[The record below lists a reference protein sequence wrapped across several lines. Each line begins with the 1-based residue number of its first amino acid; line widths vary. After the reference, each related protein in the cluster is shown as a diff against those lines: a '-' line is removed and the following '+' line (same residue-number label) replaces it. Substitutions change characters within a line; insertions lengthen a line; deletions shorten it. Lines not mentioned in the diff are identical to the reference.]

1 MPDGESNGMNGL
13 AQILINALAI
23 GASYTLVAIGFTL
36 IFGVLRV
43 VYLTHAAVLAA
54 CAYVG
59 YLALSMTGSVTI
71 AMILGIVTGGILG
84 LIVEFVAIRPVRGQ
98 DHLIP
103 MVTTVSVAIIIE
115 ELLRLTVERGQPIS
129 YPDTFASTVVR
140 LHIFGSTPY
149 FTLAQAM
156 IVVMTVVLVL
166 ALSWIVHRT
175 WAGRTIRAVADSEE
189 IASLLGVR
197 VNTVSASTVALASML
212 AGAAGVLIA
221 MSMTA
226 IDPHFAAPLEFKALA
241 IALFAGMGSIP
252 GAVIGGLLLGFVEA
266 FAVGYLDPS
275 YRDLFA
281 FLVMIAI
288 LMVRPQGLLGR
299 KVAQRV

>member
-156 IVVMTVVLVL
+156 IVVMTVMLVL

-212 AGAAGVLIA
+212 AGATGVLIA

>member
-1 MPDGESNGMNGL
+1 MNGL

>member
-1 MPDGESNGMNGL
+1 MQGL
-13 AQILINALAI
+13 PQILINALAI
-23 GASYTLVAIGFTL
+23 GSSYTLVAVGFTL

-43 VYLTHAAVLAA
+43 VYLAHAAVLAA
-54 CAYVG
+54 SAYAG
-59 YLALSMTGSVTI
+59 YLALSMTGSVVV
-71 AMILGIVTGGILG
+71 ALGLGIVTGGVLG

-103 MVTTVSVAIIIE
+103 MVTTISAAIIIE

-129 YPDTFASTVVR
+129 YPDTFGSTVIR
-140 LHIFGSTPY
+140 LNVFGTTPY
-149 FTLAQAM
+149 FTLSQAL
-156 IVVMTVVLVL
+156 IVVMAVVLVL
-166 ALSWIVHRT
+166 VLTWIVRRT
-175 WAGRTIRAVADSEE
+175 WAGRAIRAVADSED
-189 IASLLGVR
+189 IAALLGVR
-197 VNTVSASTVALASML
+197 VNVVSASTVALASML
-212 AGAAGVLIA
+212 AGAGGVLIA
-221 MSMTA
+221 MSVTA
-226 IDPHFAAPLEFKALA
+226 IDPHFAAPLQFKALA

-252 GAVIGGLLLGFVEA
+252 GAVIGGFLLGFIEA

-288 LMVRPQGLLGR
+288 LMVWPQGLLGR

>member
-212 AGAAGVLIA
+212 AGATGVLIA